1 VKITDILGSWVGR
14 SVHVEVLS
22 GVGER
27 TMGPAEKTS
36 YRLGIAEAVGILEE
50 VSERGIILADERTG
64 DLFFSWNAILRIQP
78 HRANG
83 TRRG

>member
-1 VKITDILGSWVGR
+1 MTEDILDSWMGR
-14 SVHVEVLS
+14 SVRIEVLS

-27 TMGPAEKTS
+27 MLAPAQKPS
-36 YRLGIAEAVGILEE
+36 YRLGVAEAVGILEE

-64 DLFFSWNAILRIQP
+64 DLFYSWSALLRIQP
-78 HRANG
+78 YRANG